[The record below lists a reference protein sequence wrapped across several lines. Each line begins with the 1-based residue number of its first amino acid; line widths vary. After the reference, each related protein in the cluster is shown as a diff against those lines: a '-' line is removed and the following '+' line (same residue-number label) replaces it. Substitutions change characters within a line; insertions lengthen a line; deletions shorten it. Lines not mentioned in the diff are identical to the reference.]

1 MRPPKVTAAEIID
14 AGNTLL
20 LSEKAVTGSS
30 LRTLIGSGNTN
41 RLMRIWEE
49 RDTGNDLKHRGT
61 MAVVGN
67 ELRSKSTFHAMGH
80 DRTLEAEVS
89 SLREQLVILRNE
101 LSASTEKSVQL
112 ANQVLQTNIVVDAVT
127 DDLNRYRVRCG
138 ELESKERQQQERIVE
153 LHARID
159 EQRGELNRGSQS
171 RIALQKALD
180 ALLSTQKP

>member
-20 LSEKAVTGSS
+20 QSEKAVNGSS
-30 LRTLIGSGNTN
+30 LRTLIGSGNAN
-41 RLMRIWEE
+41 RLMRIWEG
-49 RDTGNDLKHRGT
+49 RYAGNDLKHSDA
-61 MAVVGN
+61 MPAV
-67 ELRSKSTFHAMGH
+67 RSKSTLHAMDH
-80 DRTLEAEVS
+80 DRKLEAEVS

-112 ANQVLQTNIVVDAVT
+112 SNQVLQTNIVVDAVT
-127 DDLNRYRVRCG
+127 DDLNRYRVRCA